1 MADIADG
8 EVVYVQG
15 SGKEP
20 YELKNVGGVYSCS
33 CPAWRNAGGAIDR
46 RTCKH
51 LKALRGVDA
60 EAARLGASAAD
71 LGATKVKA
79 APKPKKPAGEGGAD
93 DADDADDAEAAEG
106 KAPPVLLAH
115 KWEGEDL
122 TGWWLSEKLDGV
134 RAWWDGERFV
144 SRLGNAF
151 IAPDWFTASLPKHP
165 LDGELWVARQKFQD
179 CVSIVRR
186 QDAGD
191 AWKQVKYL
199 VFDAPHLDL
208 PFEGRVEYIN
218 TLFSTH
224 HPFAEAHTH
233 VRCDGVD
240 HLREELKRVEAL
252 GGEGLMLRRPGSKY
266 EAGRSSTLL
275 KVKTFHDAEGR
286 VVGHEDGKGKHK
298 GRLGAL
304 VVEMDNGTRF
314 NVGTGFTDKERESPP
329 PIGSVITYRYQ
340 ELTPD
345 GVPRFPTYVGPAI
358 DKAAPTAAS
367 SAPLPATK
375 PSSSP
380 AKSSSSS
387 PSSAPV
393 AGGLLPS
400 SLAMPWR
407 FAKDGVVWAIDVQ
420 GPVHTVRR
428 GPAETPGAPTERRF
442 DSPAAAL
449 ADALRRVAD
458 QLEAGFRPL

>member
-51 LKALRGVDA
+51 LKALRGVD
-60 EAARLGASAAD
+60 
-71 LGATKVKA
+71 A

>member
-1 MADIADG
+1 MPDIADG
-8 EVVYVQG
+8 EVQYVQG

-20 YELKNVGGVYSCS
+20 YELKNIGGVYSCS

-51 LKALRGVDA
+51 LKALRGADA
-60 EAARLGASAAD
+60 EAARLGSTVEA

-79 APKPKKPAGEGGAD
+79 PPKPKKADGDGAD
-93 DADDADDAEAAEG
+93 GDDDGADEG
-106 KAPPVLLAH
+106 SAPPVLLAH

-151 IAPDWFTASLPKHP
+151 IAPAWFTASLPKHP

-199 VFDAPHLDL
+199 VFDAPAVAL
-208 PFEGRVEYIN
+208 PFEGRVEYLN
-218 TLFSTH
+218 DLFKTPH
-224 HPFAEAHTH
+224 AYAEGHAH
-233 VRCDGVD
+233 VRCEGME
-240 HLREELKRVEAL
+240 HIKAELARVEAL
-252 GGEGLMLRRPGSKY
+252 GGEGLMLRRPGSLY
-266 EAGRSSTLL
+266 EAGRSSSLL

-286 VVGHEDGKGKHK
+286 VVGHEAGKGKHK

-304 VVEMDNGTRF
+304 VVEMDTGVRF

-329 PIGSVITYRYQ
+329 AIGSVITYRYQ

-345 GVPRFPTYVGPAI
+345 GVPRFPTWVGLAI
-358 DKAAPTAAS
+358 DKAAPTPASSSSLPASLPSTPAKS
-367 SAPLPATK
+367 SAPS
-375 PSSSP
+375 SSSP
-380 AKSSSSS
+380 AGSLW
-387 PSSAPV
+387 PV
-393 AGGLLPS
+393 PLQ
-400 SLAMPWR
+400 MPWR
-407 FAKDGVVWAIDVQ
+407 FGKDGVVWEIDVQ
-420 GPVHTVRR
+420 GPLHRVRR
-428 GPAETPGAPTERRF
+428 GPADALSGPTERRF
-442 DSPAAAL
+442 DSPAEAF

-458 QLEAGFRPL
+458 QLEAGFRSL